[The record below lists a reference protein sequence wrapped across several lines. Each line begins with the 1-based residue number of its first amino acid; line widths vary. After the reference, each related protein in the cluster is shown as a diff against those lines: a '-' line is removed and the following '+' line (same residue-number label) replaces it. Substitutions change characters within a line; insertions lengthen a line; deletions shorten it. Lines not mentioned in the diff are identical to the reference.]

1 MILTAFSLDTESV
14 FALVS
19 ESPKQMEK
27 LDMAAHATL
36 TKPPGGRVTGKSK
49 AKIQMHAVPAVA
61 RRSDL
66 AGSDSDLDLGSL
78 GGRLAYARL
87 RENVTQD
94 QLAKAADKCR
104 GTIVAYER
112 NTIMP
117 PIPIVEALAR
127 VLKVSPSFLAFG
139 EHGVKAV
146 GDMNAAEAT
155 VNVDEITFGRD
166 GSYNSG
172 TFAMPR
178 SLAESY
184 VESVRTLKVY
194 VLGHNADAFGL
205 RQDTR
210 LFVDSSVQSVSNE
223 FDTYVIEVNGGME
236 VIRIAPSFAKSSKVM
251 VEGSRGDKQEVAAKD
266 LKILGAVVSTL
277 RPQ

>member
-1 MILTAFSLDTESV
+1 MTASAVISKSRQARPAGHSKTKTELR
-14 FALVS
+14 AL
-19 ESPKQMEK
+19 
-27 LDMAAHATL
+27 
-36 TKPPGGRVTGKSK
+36 
-49 AKIQMHAVPAVA
+49 PAVA

-66 AGSDSDLDLGSL
+66 AGSDADIDLKTL

-87 RENVTQD
+87 REHITQD
-94 QLAKAADKCR
+94 QLAESIDKVR

-117 PIPIVEALAR
+117 PIPIIERLAKR
-127 VLKVSPSFLAFG
+127 LNVSPSFLAFG

-146 GDMNAAEAT
+146 GTANAAEAT
-155 VNVDEITFGRD
+155 IDVSEITYGRD
-166 GSYNSG
+166 GSWVSG

-184 VESVRTLKVY
+184 VEDVKALKVY
-194 VLGHNADAFGL
+194 VLGHNADAFGF

-210 LFVDSSVQSVSNE
+210 MFTDTSVRSITNE
-223 FDTYVIEVNGGME
+223 FDTYVIEVPGGME
-236 VIRIAPSFAKSSKVM
+236 VIRVAPTFSKTDKVV
-251 VEGSRGDKQEVAAKD
+251 VEGSRGSKAEVLIKD

-277 RPQ
+277 RQH

>member
-1 MILTAFSLDTESV
+1 MTVSAVITNSRSGRPAGAKTQTQLR
-14 FALVS
+14 AL
-19 ESPKQMEK
+19 
-27 LDMAAHATL
+27 
-36 TKPPGGRVTGKSK
+36 
-49 AKIQMHAVPAVA
+49 PAIA

-66 AGSDSDLDLGSL
+66 AGSDADIDLKTL

-87 RENVTQD
+87 REHITQD
-94 QLAKAADKCR
+94 QLAEVIEKVR

-117 PIPIVEALAR
+117 PIPVVELLAKR
-127 VLKVSPSFLAFG
+127 LNVSPSFLAFG

-146 GDMNAAEAT
+146 GAENPAEST
-155 VNVDEITFGRD
+155 IDVAEVTYGRD
-166 GSYNSG
+166 GSYVSG

-184 VESVRTLKVY
+184 VENVKALKVF
-194 VLGHNADAFGL
+194 VLTHNADAFGM

-210 LFVDSSVQSVSNE
+210 LFTDTSVRVISNE
-223 FDTYVIEVNGGME
+223 FDTYVIEVPGGME
-236 VIRIAPSFAKSSKVM
+236 VIRVAPSFAKSDKVT
-251 VEGSRGDKQEVAAKD
+251 VEGSRGSKAEVPLKD

>member
-1 MILTAFSLDTESV
+1 MILTAFSLDTESL
-14 FALVS
+14 FRLIT
-19 ESPKQMEK
+19 ESPKQLEE
-27 LDMAAHATL
+27 LDMAAQATL
-36 TKPPGGRVTGKSK
+36 TKPPGGRVAGKSK
-49 AKIQMHAVPAVA
+49 AKIQMQAVPAIA

-66 AGSDSDLDLGSL
+66 AGSDNGLDLNSL

-87 RENVTQD
+87 REEVTQE
-94 QLAKAADKCR
+94 QLAEAADKCR

-112 NTIMP
+112 NKIMP
-117 PIPIVEALAR
+117 PIPIIEALAK

-139 EHGVKAV
+139 EHGVKSV
-146 GDMNAAEAT
+146 GDMNAAEST

-166 GSYNSG
+166 GHYTSG

-184 VESVRTLKVY
+184 VESVRSLKVY

-210 LFVDSSVQSVSNE
+210 LFVDTSVQSISNE
-223 FDTYVIEVNGGME
+223 FDTYVIEANGGME
-236 VIRIAPSFAKSSKVM
+236 VIRIAPSFAKSNKVV
-251 VEGSRGDKQEVAAKD
+251 VEGSRGDKQEVAPKD
-266 LKILGAVVSTL
+266 LNILGAVVSTL

>member
-1 MILTAFSLDTESV
+1 
-14 FALVS
+14 
-19 ESPKQMEK
+19 
-27 LDMAAHATL
+27 MAASATL
-36 TKPPGGRVTGKSK
+36 TKPSGGRSAAKSK
-49 AKIQMHAVPAVA
+49 VQMKAVPAVA

-66 AGSDSDLDLGSL
+66 AGSDSDLDLKTL

-87 RENVTQD
+87 REQVTQD
-94 QLAKAADKCR
+94 DLARAIDKVR
-104 GTIVAYER
+104 GTVVAYER

-117 PIPIVEALAR
+117 PIPIVEALAK

-139 EHGVKAV
+139 EHGVKAIA
-146 GDMNAAEAT
+146 GENPAEAT

-166 GSYNSG
+166 GSYISG

-184 VESVRTLKVY
+184 VDNLRFLKVY

-205 RQDTR
+205 RQGTR
-210 LFVDSSVQSVSNE
+210 LFVDTGIESISNE

-236 VIRIAPSFAKSSKVM
+236 VIRIAPSFAKSAKVT
-251 VEGSRGDKQEVAAKD
+251 VEGARGDKQEVTAKS

>member
-1 MILTAFSLDTESV
+1 
-14 FALVS
+14 
-19 ESPKQMEK
+19 
-27 LDMAAHATL
+27 MAATAVL
-36 TKPPGGRVTGKSK
+36 DKPRQGRPAIGSK
-49 AKIQMHAVPAVA
+49 TQTQLRALPSIA

-66 AGSDSDLDLGSL
+66 AGSDADIDLKTL

-87 RENVTQD
+87 REQITQD
-94 QLAKAADKCR
+94 QLAESIDKVR

-117 PIPIVEALAR
+117 PIPIVELLAKK
-127 VLKVSPSFLAFG
+127 LKVSPSFLAFG

-146 GDMNAAEAT
+146 GTENAAEAT
-155 VNVDEITFGRD
+155 INVEEITYGRD
-166 GSYNSG
+166 GSYVSG

-184 VESVRTLKVY
+184 VDELRYLKVF
-194 VLGHNADAFGL
+194 VLNHNADAFGF
-205 RQDTR
+205 RQNTR
-210 LFVDSSVQSVSNE
+210 LFADTGVNSLSNE
-223 FDTYVIEVNGGME
+223 FDTYVIEVPGGME
-236 VIRIAPSFAKSSKVM
+236 VIRVAPSFAKTDTAM
-251 VEGSRGDKQEVAAKD
+251 VEGSRGDKAKVPVKD

>member
-1 MILTAFSLDTESV
+1 
-14 FALVS
+14 
-19 ESPKQMEK
+19 
-27 LDMAAHATL
+27 MAAQATL
-36 TKPPGGRVTGKSK
+36 TKPAGGRVAGNSK
-49 AKIQMHAVPAVA
+49 AKIHLRALPAVA

-66 AGSDSDLDLGSL
+66 AGSDSDLDLHTL

-87 RENVTQD
+87 REQVTQD
-94 QLAKAADKCR
+94 DLAKAIDKVR

-117 PIPIVEALAR
+117 PIPIVEALAK

-155 VNVDEITFGRD
+155 VNVNEITFGRD
-166 GSYNSG
+166 GSYTSG

-184 VESVRTLKVY
+184 VENVKDLKVY
-194 VLGHNADAFGL
+194 VLGHNADSFGM

-210 LFVDSSVQSVSNE
+210 LFVDASIDSVSNE

-236 VIRIAPSFAKSSKVM
+236 VIRIAPSFAKSNTVS
-251 VEGSRGDKQEVAAKD
+251 VEGSRGDKQEVKAKD